1 MKQIILIRHA
11 KVIVNEKQKIHAKEL
26 IQWVKEYDQAPIDDT
41 KPSHLLYKI
50 VQDTDIVLTSD
61 LKRSIESA
69 KLLGVIPHET
79 NALFNEAGIPDAYL
93 FPFKLR
99 PKTWLFILRSLLLF
113 GFGNK
118 DHSLQASKIQA
129 QKAADYL
136 IEYSQI
142 HNHVTLIGHGGMNW
156 LIHKALIQ
164 AGWILT
170 QKPSHQNWGI
180 TLLTKS

>member
-41 KPSHLLYKI
+41 KPSHLVYKM

-118 DHSLQASKIQA
+118 DYLQNYNTLKEAKAGIGKYIQLYNQERLHSTL
-129 QKAADYL
+129 DYDTPD
-136 IEYSQI
+136 EVYFRGV
-142 HNHVTLIGHGGMNW
+142 NNYEFDAKDV
-156 LIHKALIQ
+156 
-164 AGWILT
+164 
-170 QKPSHQNWGI
+170 
-180 TLLTKS
+180 LLKVS